1 MRPTLFRQEAMEFS
15 KERSFGEVVLLRP
28 PSSSWLTA
36 GAIVLALAVV
46 GFAFWGEY
54 TRKAHVSG
62 YLVPSKGVIK
72 VYAPGAGTVVTRHV
86 REGQRVRRG
95 DPLFVLSTERGSS
108 TTPEAQAAAIAQL
121 HQRRDSL
128 TQELARQQAIAEIE
142 RRTLE
147 QRIAS
152 TEQQAAQLKAQI
164 DTQRQRVASTQST
177 VNRYRTLLAQKFVS
191 EAVVQEKQ
199 EAVLDQQE
207 RAQGLQQNRVS
218 LQRDLA
224 GLKLELDSS
233 ALKAKTQREATE
245 RDISVLDQQLT
256 EYEAR
261 RTTVIP
267 APADGVITAI
277 LAEEGQN
284 ATTTAPLLSILPSGA
299 ELHAELLV
307 PSRAIGFIAQTQ
319 TVALRYQAFPYQRF
333 GIYHGRVSQISKT
346 IINPGDA
353 TLPLPI
359 QEPVYRVIVALDSQ
373 SVSAYQK
380 DVKLQ
385 AGMALEADVLLDRRR
400 LIEWVFDPMFSLTRR
415 V

>member
-207 RAQGLQQNRVS
+207 
-218 LQRDLA
+218 
-224 GLKLELDSS
+224 
-233 ALKAKTQREATE
+233 
-245 RDISVLDQQLT
+245 
-256 EYEAR
+256 
-261 RTTVIP
+261 
-267 APADGVITAI
+267 
-277 LAEEGQN
+277 
-284 ATTTAPLLSILPSGA
+284 
-299 ELHAELLV
+299 
-307 PSRAIGFIAQTQ
+307 
-319 TVALRYQAFPYQRF
+319 
-333 GIYHGRVSQISKT
+333 
-346 IINPGDA
+346 
-353 TLPLPI
+353 
-359 QEPVYRVIVALDSQ
+359 
-373 SVSAYQK
+373 
-380 DVKLQ
+380 
-385 AGMALEADVLLDRRR
+385 
-400 LIEWVFDPMFSLTRR
+400 
-415 V
+415 